1 MYMLLLPIKN
11 DKKARTKRCGP
22 SCCFVVQSIQIES
35 GTMKLLLVALA
46 YHLETI
52 FRWLYELLQI
62 ILDRYVQPTVPTS
75 TTCLYILYLRNY
87 N

>member
-35 GTMKLLLVALA
+35 GTMKLLLVALT

-52 FRWLYELLQI
+52 ANVNVRMSNF
-62 ILDRYVQPTVPTS
+62 DG
-75 TTCLYILYLRNY
+75 LRM
-87 N
+87 

>member
-1 MYMLLLPIKN
+1 
-11 DKKARTKRCGP
+11 
-22 SCCFVVQSIQIES
+22 
-35 GTMKLLLVALA
+35 MKLLLVALA